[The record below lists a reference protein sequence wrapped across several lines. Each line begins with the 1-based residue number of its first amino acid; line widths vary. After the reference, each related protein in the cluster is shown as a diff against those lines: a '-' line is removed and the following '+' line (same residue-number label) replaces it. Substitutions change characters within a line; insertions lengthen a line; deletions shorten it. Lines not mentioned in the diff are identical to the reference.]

1 MRYPYSKVREGIIQV
16 STKRTFF
23 KTIFLFLVKDVIQYG
38 LNVIAQF
45 IVSFIDHNV
54 LII

>member
-1 MRYPYSKVREGIIQV
+1 MRYPYNKVREGIIQV
-16 STKRTFF
+16 STINGHIF
-23 KTIFLFLVKDVIQYG
+23 KFLFLVKDVIRYG

-45 IVSFIDHNV
+45 IVSLIDHNI